1 MKRNYKDVIK
11 QLNLVPLPEEGG
23 YFRETY
29 RSEKTVQSELGPRKE
44 CTAIY
49 YLISPES
56 FSGLHWVDQ
65 EEIFHFYAG
74 EPVEMFQIT
83 PDGKGNK
90 IVIGNEIFEGQSPQ
104 VIVPG
109 GTWQGTRLLNSHEDA
124 WALLGCTVAPGFE
137 IENFHIEDR
146 ETLLQKY
153 PHLSED
159 IRRFTN
165 EQLKSF

>member
-1 MKRNYKDVIK
+1 MNYQDVI
-11 QLNLVPLPEEGG
+11 QRLNLSPLPEEGG
-23 YFRETY
+23 YYRETY
-29 RSEKTVQSELGPRKE
+29 RSTKTVKSILGTRTE

-74 EPVEMFQIT
+74 VPVEMFQIDK
-83 PDGKGNK
+83 DGKGKK
-90 IVIGNEIFEGQSPQ
+90 IILGNDIFQGHSPQ

-109 GTWQGTRLLNSHEDA
+109 GTWQGTRLLNSHENA

-137 IENFHIEDR
+137 YENFHIEDR
-146 ETLLQKY
+146 AALLEKF
-153 PHLSED
+153 PHLGDD
-159 IRRFTN
+159 IKRFTN
-165 EQLKSF
+165 DELKTF

>member
-1 MKRNYKDVIK
+1 MNYKDVIN
-11 QLNLVPLPEEGG
+11 QLNLTPLPEEGG

-29 RSEKTVQSELGPRKE
+29 RSEKTVISSLGNRKE
-44 CTAIY
+44 STAIY

-74 EPVEMFQIT
+74 NPVEMFQIDK
-83 PDGKGNK
+83 DGNGKK
-90 IVIGNEIFEGQSPQ
+90 IIIGNDIFNSQQPQ

-109 GTWQGTRLLNSHEDA
+109 ATWQGTRLLSSSTDA

-146 ETLLQKY
+146 ARLIRKY
-153 PHLSED
+153 PHLGED
-159 IRRFTN
+159 IKRFTSDH
-165 EQLKSF
+165 LKSF

>member
-1 MKRNYKDVIK
+1 MNYKDVIK
-11 QLNLVPLPEEGG
+11 QLNLIPLPEEGG

-29 RSEKTVQSELGPRKE
+29 RSQKSVQSEIGLRKE

-74 EPVEMFQIT
+74 EPVEMFQIDK
-83 PDGKGNK
+83 DGNGKK
-90 IVIGNEIFEGQSPQ
+90 IIIGNNIFNGQNPQ
-104 VIVPG
+104 VVVPR
-109 GTWQGTRLLNSHEDA
+109 GTWQGTRLFNSHENS

-137 IENFHIEDR
+137 LENFHIQDR
-146 ETLLQKY
+146 AWLISKY

-159 IRRFTN
+159 IKRFTN
-165 EQLKSF
+165 KKLKSF